1 MTFSSVDGAPT
12 TVLRLQVVT
21 SQSQLFPGVQVAP
34 RQQPTQLADTLFA
47 SYGELARSIVPD
59 LSGASLLDEQL
70 TVRGETGKPHADAAA
85 EWLRS
90 LGWAGKLRRTPT
102 ATPRG
107 PTESLAAFPLE
118 TTDGKLLGVF
128 CVQAPLPV
136 EPARAAQSAAQRLKP
151 LLDSLHRELVAAQS
165 KRSREQTLTE
175 RTEELEWLFKVTQRV
190 HGSSDEQQVVEEL
203 LTAATERLNSAFG
216 ALCIP
221 DKRLMIEHTRD
232 DPTAQPLREAFVQT
246 RQHLL
251 AWAQRRRRA
260 LVVNNAGR
268 SGQTFSACKILCVPI
283 TLSTGR
289 AIGMLAFFRP
299 AQSRDYASREIFLA
313 RHLGRQAATLVEAQF
328 DLMTGL
334 YTRSALEQHYSRIA
348 GHIPKGPCCAIYVD
362 IDRMHVVNE
371 LHGFELGNELIVRV
385 ADLLGPPL
393 LPADAFAG
401 RLSGDRFAVV
411 LPSLDGRA
419 AVETVTRLVDAA
431 SRISIGP
438 TPGSIEPSVSC
449 GIADIVDMPQGL
461 ARALAAAEI
470 ACKLAKDRGRKRV
483 EVYACEDSSM
493 MRRHGDI
500 AAVGQLRSALKSD
513 RLVLYAQPIVPL
525 QRMNRHAGYEI
536 LMRLRNPDGT
546 LVAPGPLINA
556 AQRYQLL
563 PSIDRWVVQS
573 ALSLLAPY
581 RSMLASR
588 EISVSINISGQSI
601 GDEAFIQQLLEN
613 LRAAELPAGSIV
625 IEITEQA
632 AVKNLAQASAVIR
645 RLNGAGCRFALDDFG
660 TGANS
665 LTYLK
670 NLPVNHVKID
680 GSFVRDILTDRSS
693 QATVRGIVE
702 LAKGFGIATV
712 AEYVEN
718 EAIAGYIR
726 KMGVDYGQGYA
737 FGKPEPLAELLASV
751 SNDESRRL
759 RRLFLEL

>member
-1 MTFSSVDGAPT
+1 MP
-12 TVLRLQVVT
+12 
-21 SQSQLFPGVQVAP
+21 P
-34 RQQPTQLADTLFA
+34 RQQSTPSDDTLFA
-47 SYGELARSIVPD
+47 SYAELARSIVPD

-70 TVRGETGKPHADAAA
+70 TVRGETGKRHADAAA
-85 EWLRS
+85 DWLRS

-128 CVQAPLPV
+128 CVQAPLPGDASQS
-136 EPARAAQSAAQRLKP
+136 ARAAQSAAQCLKP
-151 LLDSLHRELVAAQS
+151 LLDSLHRELVAAQTKHS
-165 KRSREQTLTE
+165 KEQTLTE
-175 RTEELEWLFKVTQRV
+175 RTEELEWLFKVTQSV
-190 HGSSDEQQVVEEL
+190 HGSSDEHRVMEEL
-203 LTAATERLNSAFG
+203 LAAATERLSSDLG

-221 DKRLMIEHTRD
+221 DKRLTIEHARD
-232 DPTAQPLREAFVQT
+232 DPTAWPLQEALAQT

-251 AWAQRRRRA
+251 VWAQRRRRP
-260 LVVNNAGR
+260 LVMNSAGR
-268 SGQTFSACKILCVPI
+268 SGQTFSPCKILSVPI
-283 TLSTGR
+283 MLSTGR
-289 AIGMLAFFRP
+289 AIGMLAFFRT
-299 AQSRDYASREIFLA
+299 AQARDYSSRQIFLA
-313 RHLGRQAATLVEAQF
+313 RHLGRQVATLVDAQF

-334 YTRSALEQHYSRIA
+334 YTRSALEQHYGRIA
-348 GHIPKGPCCAIYVD
+348 GHVANSACCVIYLD

-393 LPADAFAG
+393 LPADALAG

-411 LPSLDGRA
+411 LPALDGRDA
-419 AVETVTRLVDAA
+419 AETATRLVDAA
-431 SRISIGP
+431 ARISIGP
-438 TPGSIEPSVSC
+438 SPGSIEPSVSC
-449 GIADIVDMPQGL
+449 GIADVVDMPQGL

-483 EVYACEDSSM
+483 ELYACEDSSM
-493 MRRHGDI
+493 MRRHEDI

-513 RLVLYAQPIVPL
+513 RFVLYAQPIVPL
-525 QRMNRHAGYEI
+525 QRASRHAGYEI
-536 LMRLRNPDGT
+536 LMRLRNSDGS
-546 LVAPGPLINA
+546 LVAPAPLINA

-563 PSIDRWVVQS
+563 PSIDRWVAQS

-581 RSMLASR
+581 RGMLASR
-588 EISVSINISGQSI
+588 EIAMSINVSGQSI
-601 GDEAFIQQLLEN
+601 SDEAFIQQLLES

-625 IEITEQA
+625 IEITEQS
-632 AVKNLAQASAVIR
+632 AVGNLAQASAVMR
-645 RLNGAGCRFALDDFG
+645 RLSSAGCRFALDDFG

-665 LTYLK
+665 LAYLK

-718 EAIAGYIR
+718 EAIAAYIR

-737 FGKPEPLAELLASV
+737 FGKPEPLAELLASIGR
-751 SNDESRRL
+751 DESRRL